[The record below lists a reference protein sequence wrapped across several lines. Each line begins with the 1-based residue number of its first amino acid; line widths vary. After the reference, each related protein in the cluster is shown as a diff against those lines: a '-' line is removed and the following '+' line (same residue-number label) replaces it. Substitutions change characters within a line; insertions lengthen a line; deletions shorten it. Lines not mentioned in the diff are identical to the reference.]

1 MTTVRSRFAPS
12 PTGYL
17 HIGGARTALF
27 AYLAAKEH
35 GGVFVL
41 RIDDTDLQ
49 RSTQEF
55 LDDILESLHWLDLE
69 GDEGPYFQSQRTALY
84 EEAGERLLRQA
95 KAYRC
100 YCTPEELQAKREAAL
115 AEGRQPAYDGTCRN
129 YTPEPGDPRPF
140 TVRFKSPNE
149 GETIIDDIIK
159 GRVVFQNR
167 ELDDLILVRSDG
179 SPTYNFCSVFDDADL
194 RISHIVR
201 GDDHLSNTPRQVQI
215 FQALG
220 ATPPAFAHLPLILGP
235 DRVRL
240 SKRHGATSVRAY
252 RDMGYL
258 PDALVN
264 FIARLGWSYGDE
276 EIFSRADLLDKF
288 HLADVGKS
296 AGVFNAEKLEWLN
309 FQYQQKRPPDQI
321 TQEVKPFFADKGYTL
336 PDDARLGRMLKTLQ
350 PRAKTLVELAE
361 AAHFYLTERVTFDEK
376 AVKKFL
382 TPDGVDIVEHVR
394 RKLSHVPHWTEEGLH
409 MAFTNLME
417 ELDLKL
423 GKIAQPVRVGLTGGT
438 ASPGIFEVMEVLGKE
453 QTLARLDV
461 VLTTLRAGNTPVSA

>member
-35 GGVFVL
+35 NGTFVL

-55 LDDILESLHWLDLE
+55 LDEILESLHWLDLD

-84 EEAGERLLRQA
+84 EEAGERLLSQG

-115 AEGRQPAYDGTCRN
+115 ATGGHPAYDGTCRN
-129 YTPEPGDPRPF
+129 YTPEPGDSRPF
-140 TVRFKSPNE
+140 TVRFKGPKE
-149 GETIIDDIIK
+149 GETVIDDIIK
-159 GRVVFQNR
+159 GRVVFQNQ

-201 GDDHLSNTPRQVQI
+201 GDDHLTNTPRQVLI

-220 ATPPAFAHLPLILGP
+220 ATPAAFAHLPLILGP

-252 RDMGYL
+252 REMGYL

-264 FIARLGWSYGDE
+264 FIARLGWSHGDE
-276 EIFSRADLLDKF
+276 EIFSRADLLEKF

-309 FQYQQKRPPDQI
+309 FQYQQARQPAHI
-321 TQEVKPFFADKGYTL
+321 TQEVKPFLARRSLMTL
-336 PDDARLGRMLKTLQ
+336 LK
-350 PRAKTLVELAE
+350 
-361 AAHFYLTERVTFDEK
+361 AASCFK
-376 AVKKFL
+376 IK
-382 TPDGVDIVEHVR
+382 
-394 RKLSHVPHWTEEGLH
+394 
-409 MAFTNLME
+409 NLM
-417 ELDLKL
+417 
-423 GKIAQPVRVGLTGGT
+423 
-438 ASPGIFEVMEVLGKE
+438 
-453 QTLARLDV
+453 TL
-461 VLTTLRAGNTPVSA
+461 S

>member
-35 GGVFVL
+35 GGTFVL

-49 RSTQEF
+49 RSTQDF
-55 LDDILESLHWLDLE
+55 LDDILESLHWLDLD

-95 KAYRC
+95 QAYRC
-100 YCTPEELQAKREAAL
+100 YCTPEELQAKRETAL

-129 YTPEPGDPRPF
+129 YTPEPGDSRPF
-140 TVRFKSPNE
+140 TVRFKSSQE

-215 FQALG
+215 FQALD

-264 FIARLGWSYGDE
+264 FIARLGWSHGDE
-276 EIFSRADLLDKF
+276 EIFSRADLLEKF

-309 FQYQQKRPPDQI
+309 FQYQQHRSPAQV
-321 TQEVKPFFADKGYTL
+321 TQEVKPFLVTKGYTL

-382 TPDGVDIVEHVR
+382 TPDGLAIVDHVR
-394 RKLSHVPHWTEEGLH
+394 RKLSHAPHWTEEGLH
-409 MAFTNLME
+409 TVFTSLME

-423 GKIAQPVRVGLTGGT
+423 GKIAQPVRVALTGGT
-438 ASPGIFEVMEVLGKE
+438 ASPGIFEVMEVLGKD

-461 VLTTLRAGNTPVSA
+461 ALTTLGAGNTHLSA